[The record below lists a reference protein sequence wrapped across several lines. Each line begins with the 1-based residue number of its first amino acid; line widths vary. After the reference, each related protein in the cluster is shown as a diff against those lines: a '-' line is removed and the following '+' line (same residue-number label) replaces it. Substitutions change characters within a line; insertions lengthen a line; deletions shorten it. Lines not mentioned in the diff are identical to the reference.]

1 MAPEIN
7 GAVNTTYT
15 SMSEHLLIYHVQMFE
30 NPTTMPRAN
39 KEMHGTKADI
49 QNKLIEFL
57 FNLKYYSTRWL
68 RAKQF
73 AEMIGLMTKSDESG
87 IKHKVRN
94 DKTWKP

>member
-7 GAVNTTYT
+7 GAVNTNY
-15 SMSEHLLIYHVQMFE
+15 MDMGEHLLIYHVQLFE
-30 NPTTMPRAN
+30 NSLSMPRGN
-39 KEMHGTKADI
+39 KELHGTKEDI

-73 AEMIGLMTKSDESG
+73 AEMLGLITHIDQNEA
-87 IKHKVRN
+87 
-94 DKTWKP
+94 